1 MQFKIIHTKNVHN
14 HEADDRKL
22 ERQELRIN
30 AKRKATKDPTAR
42 PSKLINKE
50 LTSIDENFL
59 HQEDLK
65 NVSKTIYRERRKR
78 HPTLPKSREALHTTI
93 SNMTIETSKSE
104 NFLQINNLDNGIII
118 FTCHLNLECLCSV
131 DEIFMDGTFR
141 CCSKFCPQLYTIH
154 GYKKRK
160 LQCSYWCL
168 ENQRSY
174 TVLHFPACFI
184 CAVKTV

>member
-30 AKRKATKDPTAR
+30 AQRKATKDPTAR
-42 PSKLINKE
+42 PSKIINKE

-78 HPTLPKSREALHTTI
+78 HPTLSKSWEDLHTTI

-118 FTCHLNLECLCSV
+118 LNLECLCSV

-141 CCSKFCPQLYTIH
+141 CCPKFFPQLYTIP
-154 GYKKRK
+154 GYKKGNYSVHTGAWKIRGAIP
-160 LQCSYWCL
+160 LCIFQLASFV
-168 ENQRSY
+168 Q
-174 TVLHFPACFI
+174 
-184 CAVKTV
+184 